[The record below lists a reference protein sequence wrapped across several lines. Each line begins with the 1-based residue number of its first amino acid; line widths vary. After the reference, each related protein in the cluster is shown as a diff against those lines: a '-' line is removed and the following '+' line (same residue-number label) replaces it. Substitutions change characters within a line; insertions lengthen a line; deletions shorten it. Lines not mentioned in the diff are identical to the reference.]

1 MADSSISP
9 VTSNNTNFD
18 PLTAVS
24 SLNNT
29 QIAASLTSGNID
41 PKFAVMLLNQMT
53 SNNVNSILFGNDQ
66 QAASSDYL
74 GTDMFNTTS
83 ALSPNF
89 IGGGTQDI
97 FGQTSLVSPQ
107 YEMSVYSSLIG
118 KTITALN
125 PETGQQITD
134 KVTGVL
140 LQNGKVVLDVNGV
153 IIPTENLLKIK

>member
-1 MADSSISP
+1 
-9 VTSNNTNFD
+9 
-18 PLTAVS
+18 
-24 SLNNT
+24 
-29 QIAASLTSGNID
+29 
-41 PKFAVMLLNQMT
+41 MT